1 MKRRD
6 FLKVTSSAAGL
17 MALHRFGFGEASTT
31 ASVQA
36 AASAPAGAAGAARA
50 SPSPTG
56 PATTPRTA
64 GMNILFLIVEDW
76 TPAAIS
82 CYGSAICRTPHTD
95 AFARSGVR
103 FDHAYVSVPICNPSR
118 SSLCTGLRP
127 DSTRV
132 YGNDD
137 DMGKCLP
144 AGAVSLAELLKQRG
158 AYTASIS
165 KLYHDTAMAE
175 KQLSAFDR
183 LEMCE
188 RPAGYKGVSKG
199 YKAPLGTPPS
209 LRKGWTYTPDLELDA
224 KLVQLKKQEKELEQK
239 YPPGTPGRWAKVY
252 APFYQEYT
260 ELLGDSGERE
270 EHMEDGKIAR
280 LAVQMLR
287 EFAAEGRQFFLSVG
301 LHAPHTP
308 LLAPKKYV
316 DMYSPDDMP
325 MPHAP
330 HSQDKGVPDIALRFG
345 RNYDVFCVREQTPD
359 RVRKAIAS
367 YYACSTFVDAQI
379 GLILKG
385 LDDAGLTGSTIVVL
399 VGDHGFHLGEHGC
412 WSKFT
417 LFEQSTH
424 APLIVRIPGA
434 KANGRSCDR
443 IVEFVDL
450 LPTFADLWSI
460 ETPRTF
466 EGLSFTPLLD
476 DPGRPWKTAAFSML
490 PAAVDD
496 GLGRSVRTKRYRYT
510 EWRRDKSLPGRGS
523 KPLAVELYD
532 LQTDPWEQTN
542 LAEDPACAG
551 TRAELAALL
560 AAGYKAALPER

>member
-17 MALHRFGFGEASTT
+17 LALNRFGLG
-31 ASVQA
+31 A
-36 AASAPAGAAGAARA
+36 APSSAPSTAAVAA
-50 SPSPTG
+50 
-56 PATTPRTA
+56 PATLPRTA
-64 GMNILFLIVEDW
+64 GMNILFLVVEDW

-82 CYGSAICRTPHTD
+82 CYAPAAISCYGSKICKTPYTD
-95 AFARSGVR
+95 ALARSGVR
-103 FDHAYVSVPICNPSR
+103 FDRAYVSVPICNPSR

-127 DSTRV
+127 DSTHV

-144 AGAVSLAELLKQRG
+144 AGAISLAELLKHRG

-165 KLYHDTAMAE
+165 KLYHNTPMAE
-175 KQLSAFDR
+175 KQLAAFDR

-188 RPAGYKGVSKG
+188 KPSGYKGVSKG
-199 YKAPLGTPPS
+199 YKAPPGTPPS

-239 YPPGTPGRWAKVY
+239 YPPGTPDRYSKVH
-252 APFYQEYT
+252 APFYHEYT

-270 EHMEDGKIAR
+270 EHMEDGRIAR
-280 LAVQMLR
+280 LAVQMLGQ
-287 EFAAEGRQFFLSVG
+287 FAADGRQFFLSVG

-308 LLAPKKYV
+308 LLAPRKYV
-316 DMYSPDDMP
+316 DMYNPDDMP

-330 HSQDKGVPDIALRFG
+330 HSEDKGVPDIALKFG
-345 RNYDVFCVREQTPD
+345 RNYDVFCVREQTPE

-385 LDDAGLTGSTIVVL
+385 LDDASLADKTIVVL
-399 VGDHGFHLGEHGC
+399 IGDHGFHLGEHGC
-412 WSKFT
+412 WSKYT

-424 APLIVRIPGA
+424 APLIVRVPGA
-434 KANGRSCDR
+434 RANGRPCDQ

-460 ETPRTF
+460 ETPKTF
-466 EGLSFTPLLD
+466 EGLSMTPLLD
-476 DPGRPWKTAAFSML
+476 DPGRPWKKAAFSML
-490 PAAVDD
+490 PAVGN
-496 GLGRSVRTKRYRYT
+496 GLGRSVRTKRYRYA
-510 EWRRDKSLPGRGS
+510 EWRKDKSLPGSGS

-532 LQTDPWEQTN
+532 LQTDPWEQIN
-542 LAEDPACAG
+542 LADDPAQAG
-551 TRAELAALL
+551 TRAELAAML
-560 AAGYKAALPER
+560 AAGYKPALPGEVTR